1 MIQES
6 IGKRYSHL
14 SHNAREISTLAAENE
29 IMYEHTKECFEKLMK
44 ELQEIRKKY
53 HSNNMESCIEV
64 HGDVTTDVLQ
74 DDSIC
79 RIKTKPIVGRPKRRL
94 KSALEK
100 KNGKSRRKKTHAKK
114 HASDLQKKDCEVRQ
128 VESLG
133 SPNKVRYV
141 TFHYNLSI
149 L

>member
-1 MIQES
+1 
-6 IGKRYSHL
+6 
-14 SHNAREISTLAAENE
+14 
-29 IMYEHTKECFEKLMK
+29 MYEHTKKCFEKLMK

-53 HSNNMESCIEV
+53 HSNNIESCIEV

-79 RIKTKPIVGRPKRRL
+79 RIKTKPIVGCPKRRL
-94 KSALEK
+94 KFALEK
-100 KNGKSRRKKTHAKK
+100 KNGKSRRKTTHAKK
-114 HASDLQKKDCEVRQ
+114 HSNGLQKKDCEARH

-133 SPNKVRYV
+133 SLNKVRYV
-141 TFHYNLSI
+141 TFHYNMSI

>member
-1 MIQES
+1 M
-6 IGKRYSHL
+6 

-29 IMYEHTKECFEKLMK
+29 KMYEHTKESFEKLMK
-44 ELQEIRKKY
+44 ELQEIRKKC

-74 DDSIC
+74 GDSIC
-79 RIKTKPIVGRPKRRL
+79 RIKTKPTVGRPKRNL
-94 KSALEK
+94 KSALKK
-100 KNGKSRRKKTHAKK
+100 KNSKPRSKTTHAKK
-114 HASDLQKKDCEVRQ
+114 HASGLPKKKDCEARQ

-133 SPNKVRYV
+133 SLNKVRYV